1 MKIFS
6 HSKCLTAF
14 IVASVFLIAGC
25 NQVHEMPSPAGW
37 IYDLEVI
44 LTTKNLGQTVEI
56 IVSDNGNGI
65 PKEAISKIF
74 QPFFSTKPNG
84 KGTGLGMGLACDIIR
99 VHNGSLKVESEE
111 GAVTKFII
119 QLPIT

>member
-14 IVASVFLIAGC
+14 IIASVFLIAGC
-25 NQVHEMPSPAGW
+25 NQAYEVLSPAGRG
-37 IYDLEVI
+37 YEPEVI

-65 PKEAISKIF
+65 PEEAISKIF
-74 QPFFSTKPNG
+74 RPFFTTKPTG
-84 KGTGLGMGLACDIIR
+84 KGTGLGMSLTYDINR
-99 VHNGSLKVESEE
+99 VHNGSLKVESDE